1 MKVQSTLIIKFLL
14 FPLLLSIFSCKNY
27 KQKED
32 ANHKPLSNNVTSKHP
47 DLFPFNLKIKALSH
61 NIILNTNLFVNYNLM
76 KNDTAGIRKNLTSND
91 FSYNGIFYTFV
102 QKSNRQQ
109 PEINNPKDTIKF
121 ELSFD
126 CEKCND
132 AILIRAPMNLKELVN
147 DTAFNDYLDDP
158 ATNERKIKRKGNQ
171 FQIVEKFSLSF
182 DGLLGIY
189 LILRNKNK
197 ELFFYEIAG
206 LKSDAS
212 SPVFNESEYC
222 EFKGDTTSD
231 GIVCLTT
238 KQFEGNDYSGYDVP
252 IKGFI
257 QGDVKSLSINGKNVS
272 FIKGEF
278 YRRIH
283 MMIKIGYNQ
292 IPIIIKDKFS
302 NTTETYIKINLER
315 IKKDPQINI
324 NNNIDVN

>member
-1 MKVQSTLIIKFLL
+1 
-14 FPLLLSIFSCKNY
+14 
-27 KQKED
+27 
-32 ANHKPLSNNVTSKHP
+32 
-47 DLFPFNLKIKALSH
+47 
-61 NIILNTNLFVNYNLM
+61 
-76 KNDTAGIRKNLTSND
+76 
-91 FSYNGIFYTFV
+91 
-102 QKSNRQQ
+102 
-109 PEINNPKDTIKF
+109 
-121 ELSFD
+121 
-126 CEKCND
+126 
-132 AILIRAPMNLKELVN
+132 MNLKELVN

-252 IKGFI
+252 IKGYI
-257 QGDVKSLSINGKNVS
+257 QGDVKTLLINGKNVT
-272 FIKGEF
+272 FNKGEF
-278 YRRIH
+278 YQRIH
-283 MMIKIGYNQ
+283 INMKTGYNQ

-302 NTTETYIKINLER
+302 NTTETYLKVTLER
-315 IKKDPQINI
+315 IKKDPQII
-324 NNNIDVN
+324 IDNNIDVD